1 MLLRYEWPCITLTK
15 DGNFYQTNVDA
26 NGVNHGG
33 SKMVQNKQ

>member
-1 MLLRYEWPCITLTK
+1 MVIALPLTK

-33 SKMVQNKQ
+33 SEMVQIKQVI